1 MLIRPNTKNHY
12 MRPGPVPEQFKAL
25 LIQKED
31 RFFFYHLG
39 INPGSILRSFF
50 GYVLTGRFAGSSTIT
65 QQLVKNLLNNENER
79 TISNKIIE
87 SLYAF
92 SLELHTSKN
101 DILAMYANIAYFGK
115 QTEGITEASHV
126 YFNSDPEALTTTE
139 LLQLLVMLSHPADI
153 PYTIK
158 NNERV
163 KNFAKHFQIPIDE
176 DAIKEGKTNA
186 EKDAYAYERKNENAF
201 ELSSL
206 YQCYT
211 ACNLTIDNNL
221 TTILR
226 EVLQK
231 NLASP
236 AFASVQNGAIIV
248 LRADETKKTNEI
260 LALIGSPYPYSMQRG
275 YQINMALRPRPIGST
290 WKLFIYAEA
299 FRQGARPYTII
310 DDTEYK
316 YEIGTGFA
324 FYPKNYDGKYQGKV
338 TLHYALANSLNV
350 PAVRVLEYVGLEN
363 FAQFLTKDLEFRPQQ
378 PLEQYQLSIALG
390 GLEMDLLSLANYFS
404 IFPNNG
410 VLKPLIIAE
419 NQYPELPMSTQ
430 PTAEKQ
436 IFDPA
441 YTELVT
447 KILSDR
453 STGVGQFGLKSN
465 LNLSSP
471 NYAVK
476 TGTTYDYHDSWTIGY
491 TPDFVVGVWLGNSDN
506 TAMQQLSGSVGAGKI
521 WHDVMTILLNGKYN
535 TGREF
540 SFDSIAEYS
549 ENGILEYGLT
559 GDDYEFAR
567 DILKNNTLVV
577 QPHHNDTL
585 YFENGMTIPLVASE
599 PVEWSVN
606 NSVLGEGSSIS
617 WNPSAAGI
625 YLITARGE
633 NQKIQKLKVDI
644 VKEKNY

>member
-1 MLIRPNTKNHY
+1 
-12 MRPGPVPEQFKAL
+12 MRPGAVPERFKDL
-25 LIQKED
+25 LVRKED
-31 RFFFYHLG
+31 RFFFYHVG
-39 INPGSILRSFF
+39 INPASILRSSF
-50 GYVLTGRFAGSSTIT
+50 GYIFTGRFSGSSTIT
-65 QQLVKNLLNNENER
+65 QQLVKNLLANENKR
-79 TISNKIIE
+79 TFFNKIIE
-87 SLYAF
+87 SIYAF
-92 SLELHTSKN
+92 SLELHKSKN
-101 DILAMYANIAYFGK
+101 DILTMYADTAYFGE
-115 QTEGITEASHV
+115 QTGGIVEASRV
-126 YFNSDPEALTTTE
+126 YFNSDPEALTDTQ
-139 LLQLLVMLSHPADI
+139 LLQLLATLSRPADI
-153 PYTIK
+153 PYT
-158 NNERV
+158 V
-163 KNFAKHFQIPIDE
+163 KNDQRVR
-176 DAIKEGKTNA
+176 
-186 EKDAYAYERKNENAF
+186 AYAKRFGISMDENAITKENRSTADNDYAYKRKNENSF

-206 YQCYT
+206 YQCDT
-211 ACNLTIDNNL
+211 ACNLTVDSNL
-221 TTILR
+221 SALLR
-226 EVLQK
+226 GVLQK

-236 AFASVQNGAIIV
+236 AFQSVHNGAIVV
-248 LRADETKKTNEI
+248 LRTDKTKTANEI
-260 LALIGSPYPYSMQRG
+260 LAIVGSPYPYSTQSG
-275 YQINMALRPRPIGST
+275 HQINMALKPRPIGST
-290 WKLFIYAEA
+290 WKPFIYAEA
-299 FRQGARPYTII
+299 FKQGARPYTIV

-324 FYPKNYDGKYQGKV
+324 FYPKNYDGKYQGEV

-350 PAVRVLEYVGLEN
+350 PAVRVLEYVGLEH

-410 VLKPLIIAE
+410 VLKPLIITE

-430 PTAEKQ
+430 PNTEKQ

-465 LNLSSP
+465 LNLPSP

-521 WHDVMTILLNGKYN
+521 WHDVMAILLNGEYN

-540 SFDSIAEYS
+540 SFNSIAEYP
-549 ENGILEYGLT
+549 ENGILEYGLK
-559 GDDYEFAR
+559 GDDYAFAR
-567 DILKNNTLVV
+567 GILKNNALVT

-585 YFENGMTIPLVASE
+585 YFENGMTIPLIANETVD
-599 PVEWSVN
+599 WSVN
-606 NSVLGEGSSIS
+606 DTFLGTGNRIS
-617 WNPSAAGI
+617 WSPSAAGI
-625 YLITARGE
+625 YLITARGA
-633 NQKIQKLKVDI
+633 NQKTQKVKIDI